1 MFFSQILFPKSHGR
15 FPHVS
20 SCLALR
26 LSPAQPPCCL
36 PKFPQNPGENR
47 GPGEQ
52 AARGCGR
59 ATPARCRER
68 CGLQGVSSLAC
79 MSQINNIFH
88 FCLSNYTGSFFQ
100 GSSRPPHSLIASA
113 STSRLAQPS
122 CLQSSLRF
130 PWRRCPHGGG
140 WRGECQV
147 EQPIWPQHPSSWG
160 PGGVSNQVKKN
171 KEMTEMRKRDI

>member
-1 MFFSQILFPKSHGR
+1 M
-15 FPHVS
+15 
-20 SCLALR
+20 
-26 LSPAQPPCCL
+26 L
-36 PKFPQNPGENR
+36 PLKISLEPRRKQ
-47 GPGEQ
+47 GPREQ
-52 AARGCGR
+52 AAHGCGR
-59 ATPARCRER
+59 TTFTRCKER
-68 CGLQGVSSLAC
+68 CSLLGASPLAW

-122 CLQSSLRF
+122 CLQSSLQF

-147 EQPIWPQHPSSWG
+147 EQSNLTTTPYLLRSWG
-160 PGGVSNQVKKN
+160 C
-171 KEMTEMRKRDI
+171 